1 MAKKYYWMKLREDFF
16 DDDTIEWLEEQPNG
30 KEYSLFYLKLC
41 LKSVKT
47 NGMLI
52 RNVGNIFVPY
62 DTKKL
67 SEITHTDYDT
77 AVVAMEIFKNIGLVD
92 ILEGGQINIPR
103 MEEMIGS
110 ETDKA
115 AMMRKIRQQKKCL
128 DGNNVTPMLPGESNN
143 NISPN
148 LPEESGNNVTTV
160 LPECYRDVPAMLP
173 EENGNIETTMFLGE
187 SGNNVTPMLPESSHN
202 VTQRLENRDRYINN
216 IIVEPPAQ
224 PCPGTQK
231 PKCRIGEFEY
241 KCVDILVASCKALFP
256 NSKVPSTEAEREK
269 WAVEIERMKRLDER
283 NESDILEALTY
294 ATTDNFWKSNI
305 RSTKK
310 FREKFETLII
320 QSRGRVPRE
329 NQQAHNRFQN
339 FSQRQYDY
347 GELEQ
352 KILNAQWKGAG
363 DEKV

>member
-115 AMMRKIRQQKKCL
+115 AMMRKIREQKKIL
-128 DGNNVTPMLPGESNN
+128 EGNNVTKMLPEESNS
-143 NISPN
+143 NITKI

-160 LPECYRDVPAMLP
+160 LPECYRDVPTMLP
-173 EENGNIETTMFLGE
+173 EENDNTETTRMPEG
-187 SGNNVTPMLPESSHN
+187 SGNNVTGMLLECSHN
-202 VTQRLENRDRYINN
+202 VTQRIENRDRYINN

-231 PKCRIGEFEY
+231 PKCKIGEFEY
-241 KCVDILVASCKALFP
+241 KCVDILVKSCKDLFP
-256 NSKVPSTEAEREK
+256 NSKVPATDAEREK
-269 WAVEIERMKRLDER
+269 WAVEIERMKRLDGR
-283 NESDILEALTY
+283 SESDIVEALTY
-294 ATTDNFWKSNI
+294 ATTDGFWKSNI

-310 FREKFETLII
+310 LREKFETLII
-320 QSRGRVPRE
+320 QSRGKAEMKNQKASDKFNNFPQRE
-329 NQQAHNRFQN
+329 
-339 FSQRQYDY
+339 YDY
-347 GELEQ
+347 GVLEQ
-352 KILNAQWKGAG
+352 KLLDAQQKGAG
-363 DEKV
+363 G